1 MKILMVCLG
10 NICRSPMAEGIMRDK
25 AAAAE
30 IEIETDSAGT
40 GDYHIGE
47 SPDHRAVAA
56 MKKRGHD
63 ITDLRARQ
71 FQVQDFDDFDLIYA
85 MDASNY
91 GNILSL
97 ARNDNDRG
105 KLKLILN
112 ESQPNRDME
121 VPDPY
126 FGGDEGFDRVYK
138 MLDAA
143 CDAALKR
150 IS

>member
-1 MKILMVCLG
+1 
-10 NICRSPMAEGIMRDK
+10 MAEGIMRDK

-71 FQVQDFDDFDLIYA
+71 FQVQDFDDCDLIYA

-105 KLKLILN
+105 KVRLILN

>member
-1 MKILMVCLG
+1 
-10 NICRSPMAEGIMRDK
+10 MAEGIMRDK
-25 AAAAE
+25 AAAAG
-30 IEIETDSAGT
+30 IDIETDSAGT

-71 FQVQDFDDFDLIYA
+71 FQSDDFDDFDLIYA
-85 MDASNY
+85 MDTSNC

-97 ARNDNDRG
+97 ARDDADRA
-105 KLKLILN
+105 KVKLILN

-143 CDAALKR
+143 CDAVLKR

>member
-1 MKILMVCLG
+1 
-10 NICRSPMAEGIMRDK
+10 MAEGIMRDK